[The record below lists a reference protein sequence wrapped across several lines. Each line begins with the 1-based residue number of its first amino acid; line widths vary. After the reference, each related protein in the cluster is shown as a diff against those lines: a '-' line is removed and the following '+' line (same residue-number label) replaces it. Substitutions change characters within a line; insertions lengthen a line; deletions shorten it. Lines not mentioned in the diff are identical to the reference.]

1 MWVGEGRLGTWRFCM
16 AFAGIFI
23 RWETSLVGSCGS
35 ADSACVEG
43 DRVGRGWT
51 VSIAATVCVAV
62 SAWCFTTFVREAK
75 AYTSGV
81 AADCV

>member
-1 MWVGEGRLGTWRFCM
+1 MWVGEGRLSTRSFFM
-16 AFAGIFI
+16 TVAGIFI

-35 ADSACVEG
+35 MDSACVEG
-43 DRVGRGWT
+43 DRVGGGWT
-51 VSIAATVCVAV
+51 VSIATTVCVIF
-62 SAWCFTTFVREAK
+62 SAWCFTTFVRETK